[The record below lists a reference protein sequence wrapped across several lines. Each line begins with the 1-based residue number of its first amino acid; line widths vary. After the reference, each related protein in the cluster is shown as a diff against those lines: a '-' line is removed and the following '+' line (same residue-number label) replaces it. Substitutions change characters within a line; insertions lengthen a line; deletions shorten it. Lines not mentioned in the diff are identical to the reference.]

1 MKEEHQEL
9 TELLDNHNVTEDSS
23 YDPSHKES
31 VYDVIGPLIAKS
43 GGIGERRYYIA
54 KDSGIKGSGV
64 YADEFMPENTLIGV
78 YTGVRVPVSQ
88 DTKYEWGY
96 QSIPLYEGN
105 PLPLGINRMYEG
117 NMLRFLNDGKPENLN
132 CRPVG
137 VVWENRWYIVYM
149 AKKDIYP
156 GQELTVSYGSGY
168 WEPENRGFTSY

>member
-1 MKEEHQEL
+1 MKEEYREV
-9 TELLDNHNVTEDSS
+9 TNLLDDHNVTEDSS
-23 YDPSHKES
+23 YDPSLKES

-78 YTGVRVPVSQ
+78 YTGVRTAASQ

-96 QSIPLYEGN
+96 QSKPLYEGQEVN
-105 PLPLGINRMYEG
+105 IGNDAMFGG
-117 NMLRFLNDGKPENLN
+117 NMLRFINDGKPENLN
-132 CRPVG
+132 CNAVQ
-137 VVWENRWYIVYM
+137 VAWENRWYIVYM
-149 AKKDIYP
+149 AKKDIHP

-168 WEPENRGFTSY
+168 WKVENRGFTS